1 LNVELE
7 RTSLKH
13 IETNIIEE
21 QNNLTINRNLNK
33 DLENSKIQINKIK
46 KTENINFEKGIIL
59 F

>member
-1 LNVELE
+1 MNVELE